1 MNGDLTDLYQ
11 EVILDHS
18 RHPRNFG
25 AAEDANR
32 QARGNNPLCG
42 DRVAVYLS
50 VDGDHITDAHFDARG
65 CAISIASASMMT
77 EMIKGKTV
85 DEARSLFDRFHA
97 LVTGEDGDAAD
108 AATADEEMAELASLS
123 GVRAFPTRIKC
134 ATLAWHAMSAALD
147 GATEDVKT
155 E

>member
-1 MNGDLTDLYQ
+1 MNTSLTDLYQ

-25 AAEDANR
+25 PSEGANR

-42 DRVAVYLS
+42 DRVTVYLT
-50 VDGDHITDAHFDARG
+50 VEGDRIADARFEARG
-65 CAISIASASMMT
+65 CAISVASASMMT

-97 LVTGEDGDAAD
+97 LVTSEEGHAD
-108 AATADEEMAELASLS
+108 DDELNELSS
-123 GVRAFPTRIKC
+123 Q
-134 ATLAWHAMSAALD
+134 
-147 GATEDVKT
+147 
-155 E
+155 

>member
-1 MNGDLTDLYQ
+1 MSTGLTDLYQ

-25 AAEDANR
+25 PGGDADR

-42 DRVAVYLS
+42 DRVTVYLA
-50 VDGDHITDAHFDARG
+50 VEGDRIADARFEARG

-85 DEARSLFDRFHA
+85 DEARSLFERFHA
-97 LVTGEDGDAAD
+97 LVTGDGAD
-108 AATADEEMAELASLS
+108 GGDGELNELESLS

-134 ATLAWHAMSAALD
+134 ATLAWHAMTAALD
-147 GATEDVKT
+147 GADKEVKT